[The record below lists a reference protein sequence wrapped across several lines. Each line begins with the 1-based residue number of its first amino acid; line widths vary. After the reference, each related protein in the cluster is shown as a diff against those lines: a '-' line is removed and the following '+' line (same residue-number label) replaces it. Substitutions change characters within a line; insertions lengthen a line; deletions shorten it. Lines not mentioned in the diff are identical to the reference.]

1 MMVSHEGA
9 FKPVGLQGYR
19 QGWSKAEPLCMGME
33 RITPLGVTEGPGI
46 TAAPMGLEWVYSIAG
61 VTLGFASLHPCL

>member
-19 QGWSKAEPLCMGME
+19 QGWSKAEPLCMAMVKNNPVRGD
-33 RITPLGVTEGPGI
+33 RLSRTYCRPDG
-46 TAAPMGLEWVYSIAG
+46 A
-61 VTLGFASLHPCL
+61 